1 MKNFCILICF
11 GFLGLVSCNSDKKYP
26 TKQIGELETAFKNN
40 PSDST
45 YDKLITAYLE
55 IMQDHKDDKSILEDV
70 LIKCSVASTK
80 MNNCR
85 QTVIFLNNLIKNYYG
100 RKDTPDNIVKMI
112 ECLRNIGKTEASD
125 ILSICFSQAFPGD
138 NRKVEILAKLTQQIT
153 PEEYLV
159 NLAKSI
165 FPDTMNSYDKEK
177 AFNYVDA
184 CEAYA
189 LVLPG
194 SDKSPE
200 FLFSAAQTSKL
211 LQTYDKCI
219 SLFDWIIEKYP
230 THIKAENSSF
240 MKGFLFD
247 NDLKD
252 TATARKFYN
261 EFIQKFPKSE
271 FVDDAQM
278 LIRNLGKSEEEIL
291 QELQK
296 KNQ

>member
-1 MKNFCILICF
+1 MLGICCTSNKNYSTKE
-11 GFLGLVSCNSDKKYP
+11 LVA
-26 TKQIGELETAFKNN
+26 LETAFSSN
-40 PSDST
+40 PNDTT

-55 IMQDHKDDKSILEDV
+55 ILQKHKDEPTVLEEV
-70 LIKCSVASTK
+70 LVKCADASTK

-85 QTVIFLNNLIKNYYG
+85 QTVIFLNNLIKNHYA

-112 ECLRNIGKTEASD
+112 ECLRKIEKIEAAD
-125 ILSICFSQAFPGD
+125 ILSICFGEAFPND
-138 NRKVEILAKLTQQIT
+138 TRKVDLLSKLKQQLT

-165 FPDTMNSYDKEK
+165 FPDTVNSYDKEK

-189 LVLPG
+189 LVLPN

-252 TATARKFYN
+252 TAIARKFYL
-261 EFIQKFPKSE
+261 EFIEKYPKSE

-278 LIRNLGKSEEEIL
+278 LISNLGKSEEEIL
-291 QELQK
+291 KELQK